1 MMAFLPSP
9 AMNSKWKAHAALLG
23 ANLIYGANYSL
34 AKEVMPQYIGP
45 SGMIVMR
52 VLGAILLFGLFWSFK
67 PEIPKKEDLLR
78 FLLCAITG
86 VAVNQ
91 IMFFEGLNLTTPI
104 QASIILTANP
114 ILVLIAAA
122 IIAKERITWA
132 KSIGILLGL
141 IGAAILILRRD
152 NTAVGNNVMLGNFFV
167 FINAVSYSVYLVL
180 VRKLMRT
187 YRVIT
192 VMYWI
197 FLPGLLLVLP
207 FGWQEFSIVEWT
219 TIPANALLILGFI
232 IVGTTFLAYLLNA
245 YALVTVSA
253 SVVSAYVYLQPF
265 IAAAIAIAIGK
276 DQLDVRMIV
285 SALLVFAGVYLVSKL
300 PASARSES
308 GK

>member
-1 MMAFLPSP
+1 MALLPSP
-9 AMNSKWKAHAALLG
+9 TMNSKWKAHIALLG
-23 ANLIYGANYSL
+23 ANIIYGANYSL

-67 PEIPKKEDLLR
+67 PEIPKKEDILR
-78 FLLCAITG
+78 FLLCAVTG

-132 KSIGILLGL
+132 KSIGIFLGL
-141 IGAAILILRRD
+141 IGAAILILRSD

-192 VMYWI
+192 VMFWI
-197 FLPGLLLVLP
+197 FLPGLFLVLP
-207 FGWQEFSIVEWT
+207 FGWQEFSNVEWFNLPT
-219 TIPANALLILGFI
+219 NALLILGFI

-276 DQLDVRMIV
+276 DQLDTRMIV

-300 PASARSES
+300 PASARS

>member
-1 MMAFLPSP
+1 
-9 AMNSKWKAHAALLG
+9 MNSKWKAHAALLG

-78 FLLCAITG
+78 FLLCAMTG

-167 FINAVSYSVYLVL
+167 FINAVAYSVYLVL
-180 VRKLMRT
+180 VRKLMRS

-192 VMYWI
+192 VMFWI

-219 TIPANALLILGFI
+219 TTPANALLILGFI

-300 PASARSES
+300 PASAKSGS

>member
-1 MMAFLPSP
+1 MAFLPSLT
-9 AMNSKWKAHAALLG
+9 MNSKWKAHAALLG

-78 FLLCAITG
+78 FLLCAMTG

-122 IIAKERITWA
+122 ILAKERITWA
-132 KSIGILLGL
+132 KSIGIFLGL
-141 IGAAILILRRD
+141 IGAAILILRSD

-192 VMYWI
+192 VMFWI

-219 TIPANALLILGFI
+219 AIPTNALLILGFI

-276 DQLDVRMIV
+276 DQLDLRMIV

>member
-1 MMAFLPSP
+1 MAFLPSP
-9 AMNSKWKAHAALLG
+9 TMNSKWKAHIALLG
-23 ANLIYGANYSL
+23 ANIIYGANYSL

-67 PEIPKKEDLLR
+67 PEIPKKEDILR
-78 FLLCAITG
+78 FLLCAVTG

-132 KSIGILLGL
+132 KSIGIFLGL
-141 IGAAILILRRD
+141 IGAAILILRSD

-192 VMYWI
+192 VMFWI
-197 FLPGLLLVLP
+197 FLPSLLLVLP

-219 TIPANALLILGFI
+219 AIPTNALLILGFI

-276 DQLDVRMIV
+276 DQLDLRMIV

-300 PASARSES
+300 PASARS

>member
-1 MMAFLPSP
+1 MAFLPSP
-9 AMNSKWKAHAALLG
+9 TMNSKWKAHIALLG
-23 ANLIYGANYSL
+23 ANIIYGANYSL

-52 VLGAILLFGLFWSFK
+52 VLGAILLFGFFWSFK
-67 PEIPKKEDLLR
+67 PEIPKKEDILR
-78 FLLCAITG
+78 FLLCAVTG

-132 KSIGILLGL
+132 KSIGIFLGL
-141 IGAAILILRRD
+141 IGAAILILRSD

-192 VMYWI
+192 VMFWI
-197 FLPGLLLVLP
+197 FLPSLLLVLP

-219 TIPANALLILGFI
+219 AIPTNALLILGFI

-276 DQLDVRMIV
+276 DQLDLRMIV

-300 PASARSES
+300 PASARS

>member
-1 MMAFLPSP
+1 MAFLPSP
-9 AMNSKWKAHAALLG
+9 TMNSKWKAHAALLG

-52 VLGAILLFGLFWSFK
+52 VLGAILLFGLFWSFN
-67 PEIPKKEDLLR
+67 PEIPKKEDICR
-78 FLLCAITG
+78 FLLCAMTG

-152 NTAVGNNVMLGNFFV
+152 NTAVGNNVMLGNFFIFV
-167 FINAVSYSVYLVL
+167 NAASYSIYLVL

-192 VMYWI
+192 VMFWI
-197 FLPGLLLVLP
+197 FLPGLFLVLP

-265 IAAAIAIAIGK
+265 LAAAIAISLSQ
-276 DQLDVRMIV
+276 DRLDLHMIV

>member
-1 MMAFLPSP
+1 MALLPSP
-9 AMNSKWKAHAALLG
+9 TMNSKWKAHIALLG
-23 ANLIYGANYSL
+23 ANIIYGANYSL

-67 PEIPKKEDLLR
+67 PEIPKKEDILR
-78 FLLCAITG
+78 FLLCAVTG

-132 KSIGILLGL
+132 KSIGIFLGL
-141 IGAAILILRRD
+141 IGAAILILRSD

-192 VMYWI
+192 VMFWI

-219 TIPANALLILGFI
+219 AIPTNALLILGFI

-276 DQLDVRMIV
+276 DQLDLRMIV

-300 PASARSES
+300 PASARS

>member
-1 MMAFLPSP
+1 
-9 AMNSKWKAHAALLG
+9 MNSKWKAHAALLG

-67 PEIPKKEDLLR
+67 PEIPKKEDILR
-78 FLLCAITG
+78 FLLCAVTG

-132 KSIGILLGL
+132 KSIGIFLGL
-141 IGAAILILRRD
+141 IGAAILILRSD

-192 VMYWI
+192 VMFWI

-219 TIPANALLILGFI
+219 AIPTNALLILGFI

-276 DQLDVRMIV
+276 DQLDLRMIV

-300 PASARSES
+300 PASARS

>member
-1 MMAFLPSP
+1 
-9 AMNSKWKAHAALLG
+9 MNSKWKAHAALLG

-78 FLLCAITG
+78 FLLCAMTG

-114 ILVLIAAA
+114 ILVLISAA

-192 VMYWI
+192 VMFWV
-197 FLPGLLLVLP
+197 FLPGLILVLP
-207 FGWQEFSIVEWT
+207 FGWQEFSHVEWFSLPT
-219 TIPANALLILGFI
+219 NALLILGFI

-300 PASARSES
+300 PASARSGS

>member
-1 MMAFLPSP
+1 
-9 AMNSKWKAHAALLG
+9 MNSKWKAHAALLG
-23 ANLIYGANYSL
+23 AKLIYGANYSL

-67 PEIPKKEDLLR
+67 PEIPRKEDLLR
-78 FLLCAITG
+78 FLLCAMTG

-114 ILVLIAAA
+114 ILVLISVA

-192 VMYWI
+192 VMFWV
-197 FLPGLLLVLP
+197 FLPGLILVLP

-219 TIPANALLILGFI
+219 TIPTNALLILGFI

>member
-1 MMAFLPSP
+1 
-9 AMNSKWKAHAALLG
+9 MNSKWKAHAALLG
-23 ANLIYGANYSL
+23 AKLIYGANYSL

-67 PEIPKKEDLLR
+67 PEIPRKEDLLR
-78 FLLCAITG
+78 FLLCAMTG

-114 ILVLIAAA
+114 ILVLISAA

-192 VMYWI
+192 VMFWV
-197 FLPGLLLVLP
+197 FLPGLILVLP

-219 TIPANALLILGFI
+219 TIPTNALLILGFI

>member
-1 MMAFLPSP
+1 
-9 AMNSKWKAHAALLG
+9 MNSKWKAHAALLG

-78 FLLCAITG
+78 FLLCAMTG

-114 ILVLIAAA
+114 ILVLISAA

-152 NTAVGNNVMLGNFFV
+152 NTAVGNNVMLGNFFIFV
-167 FINAVSYSVYLVL
+167 NAASYSIYLVL

-192 VMYWI
+192 VMFWV
-197 FLPGLLLVLP
+197 FLPGLFLVLP
-207 FGWQEFSIVEWT
+207 FGWQEFSHVEWFSLPT
-219 TIPANALLILGFI
+219 NALLILGFI

-265 IAAAIAIAIGK
+265 LAAAIAIALSQ
-276 DQLDVRMIV
+276 DRLDLHMIV

-300 PASARSES
+300 PASAKSGS

>member
-1 MMAFLPSP
+1 
-9 AMNSKWKAHAALLG
+9 MNSKWKAHAALLG

-67 PEIPKKEDLLR
+67 PEIPRKEDLLR
-78 FLLCAITG
+78 FLLCAMTG

-114 ILVLIAAA
+114 ILVLISAA

-192 VMYWI
+192 VMFWV
-197 FLPGLLLVLP
+197 FLPGLILVLP

-219 TIPANALLILGFI
+219 TIPTNALLILGFI

>member
-1 MMAFLPSP
+1 
-9 AMNSKWKAHAALLG
+9 MNSKWKAHIALLG
-23 ANLIYGANYSL
+23 ANIIYGANYSL

-67 PEIPKKEDLLR
+67 PEIPKKEDILR
-78 FLLCAITG
+78 FLLCAVTG

-132 KSIGILLGL
+132 KSIGIFLGL
-141 IGAAILILRRD
+141 IGAAILILRSD

-192 VMYWI
+192 VMFWI

-219 TIPANALLILGFI
+219 AIPTNALLILGFI

-276 DQLDVRMIV
+276 DQLDLRMIV

-300 PASARSES
+300 PASARS

>member
-1 MMAFLPSP
+1 MAFLPSP
-9 AMNSKWKAHAALLG
+9 TMNSKWKAHIALLG
-23 ANLIYGANYSL
+23 ANIIYGANYSL

-67 PEIPKKEDLLR
+67 PEIPKKEDILR
-78 FLLCAITG
+78 FLLCAVTG

-132 KSIGILLGL
+132 KSIGIFLGL
-141 IGAAILILRRD
+141 IGAAILILRSD

-192 VMYWI
+192 VMFWI

-219 TIPANALLILGFI
+219 AIPTNALLILGFI

-276 DQLDVRMIV
+276 DQLDLRMIV

-300 PASARSES
+300 PASARS

>member
-1 MMAFLPSP
+1 
-9 AMNSKWKAHAALLG
+9 
-23 ANLIYGANYSL
+23 
-34 AKEVMPQYIGP
+34 
-45 SGMIVMR
+45 
-52 VLGAILLFGLFWSFK
+52 
-67 PEIPKKEDLLR
+67 
-78 FLLCAITG
+78 LCAVTG

-132 KSIGILLGL
+132 KSIGIFLGL
-141 IGAAILILRRD
+141 IGAAILILRSD

-192 VMYWI
+192 VMFWI

-219 TIPANALLILGFI
+219 AIPTNALLILGFI

-276 DQLDVRMIV
+276 DQLDLRMIV

-300 PASARSES
+300 PASARS

>member
-1 MMAFLPSP
+1 MKPM
-9 AMNSKWKAHAALLG
+9 WKAHAALLG

-34 AKEVMPQYIGP
+34 AKEVMPAYIGP
-45 SGMIVMR
+45 SGMIVLR
-52 VLGAILLFGLFWSFK
+52 VSGAILLFGLFWTLK

-78 FLLCAITG
+78 FVFCAITG

-114 ILVLIAAA
+114 ILVLVAAA
-122 IIAKERITWA
+122 IIAKERITYT
-132 KSIGILLGL
+132 KSFGILLGL

-152 NTAVGNNVMLGNFFV
+152 NSAVGNNVMLGNFFIFV
-167 FINAVSYSVYLVL
+167 NALSYSVYLVL

-192 VMYWI
+192 VMFWV
-197 FLPGLLLVLP
+197 FLPGFLFVLP
-207 FGWQEFSIVEWT
+207 FGWQEFSMVEWSK
-219 TIPANALLILGFI
+219 IPTPAIWILFFI
-232 IVGTTFLAYLLNA
+232 VVGTTFLAYLLNA

-265 IAAAIAIAIGK
+265 LAAAIAIGIGK
-276 DQLDVRMIV
+276 DKLDWAMVF
-285 SALLVFAGVYLVSKL
+285 SAMLVFTGVYLVSKL
-300 PASARSES
+300 PATAKPSPSKSNR
-308 GK
+308 

>member
-1 MMAFLPSP
+1 MAFLPSP
-9 AMNSKWKAHAALLG
+9 TMNSKWKAHAALLG

-78 FLLCAITG
+78 FLLCAMTG

-122 IIAKERITWA
+122 ILAKERITWA

-141 IGAAILILRRD
+141 IGAAILILRHE
-152 NTAVGNNVMLGNFFV
+152 NTAVGNNAMLGNFFIFV
-167 FINAVSYSVYLVL
+167 NAASYSIYLVL

-192 VMYWI
+192 VMFWI

-219 TIPANALLILGFI
+219 AIPTNALLILGFI

-276 DQLDVRMIV
+276 DQLDLRMIV

-300 PASARSES
+300 PASARS